1 MSTLKNPLDDQDPDY
16 TIPVST
22 NKNQEEVCEENA
34 RTTARKITA
43 IIEKEFSQEIDAKRN
58 EVLQIQERLHK
69 ALKTLHLLRYVIITD
84 FYNRKQ
90 CQASQNRE
98 TQQVRIHP
106 AIKQLIGKGPKRLHN
121 DFAVPSTST
130 DPRFLNGYLH
140 PSSVE
145 TKTIEQNGLKTENT
159 AESSREC
166 NTTMQFEEHT
176 VEDDIPPPKKIP
188 RYVPP
193 KSGVPEPVCP
203 SRGVRHKV
211 RKRIVIGNISKW
223 IPPDWREDA
232 ASHKWTIYVRG
243 SKEVSNIGD
252 FVSKVRFFLHPS
264 YRPNDVVEVSSA
276 PFHLSRRGWGEFP
289 LRVQLHFKNPINK
302 PMDIIH
308 HLKLDRTYTGLQ
320 TLGSETIVDVWI
332 HTMDSSALT
341 QTNNETTDSFTE
353 GISLSTV
360 YDEKKSD
367 AMISGTPE
375 KSSISSDS
383 ATITVKNETDNIGVP
398 NIDNKLNDMDSHIQ
412 LDITSIKSEF
422 DNDSAQSMSFMADDI
437 TLSTSLSCDSNIA
450 QLEKIR
456 FSVSH
461 DHDYFGNYYS
471 NENNLFVEKNIT
483 IEHSS
488 GITSTYLPQ
497 LSTHSNLIKKSM
509 NSITELSGN
518 NTNSTKQFSSVDQC
532 TSPTVNRKTSA
543 EINSV
548 TNKKDDIEKDI
559 SDESN
564 NGCRKVGSTLLWVKD
579 TNKLLSSSEIID
591 SSTKT
596 DLIKKEEIRLEEV
609 VPKANLGRSINE
621 TSRSTSLPMDLKSN
635 LSPLQISIPPSFE
648 STIGKHMLILQN
660 NKNISTETNN
670 ACSSKVNTAKYVKNY
685 CKVDTNNCINYINSK
700 TSILIPQGTSLLKKQ
715 VIQTGKTNSNN
726 KSLLNSTHAV
736 LEIKP
741 SNSLLLNLNSDV
753 PALKIVDNSSDSMKY
768 LYNINSSHSGTSSLQ
783 KDQTLSKSIHQNGK
797 VGKSRIILG
806 KDKLK
811 LYSKEDV
818 YDEVLKSIET
828 AKITNVEG
836 LLRFIVRR
844 IPIVTPYA
852 SDPDYRRLH
861 PYACISEEEYFNH
874 NVGKRAAYE
883 WWRAKTIRS
892 FLRKKLIAEDKLW
905 SVKEII
911 LWARL
916 HGYTPTRSCFGVDGT
931 ITINGAKRLPCS
943 EISAI
948 STCTEP
954 IAFQKWL
961 QTCYDMSKNVTTDNS
976 DSQEED
982 IDIVT
987 LQNPDNN
994 RTMQQSNIKTESSE
1008 DVSTSSKMISL
1019 DLEERLIPLHNFV
1032 CETTRSIGIT
1042 LKPEEIIPNVL
1053 HCTASRTIIQ
1063 AMECFLEDL
1072 VRASLAKAWEKSNG
1086 KECPQVLSL
1095 DDVRSAITSR
1105 EEFDIFTNEGLGSR
1119 YQFTTAD

>member
-16 TIPVST
+16 SIPVST
-22 NKNQEEVCEENA
+22 NKNQEDVCEENA

-43 IIEKEFSQEIDAKRN
+43 IIEKEFSQEIDTKKN
-58 EVLQIQERLHK
+58 EVLQIQEKLHK

-90 CQASQNRE
+90 CQASQTRE

-106 AIKQLIGKGPKRLHN
+106 AIKQLIGKGPKRSHN

-130 DPRFLNGYLH
+130 DPRFLNGYSH
-140 PSSVE
+140 PSPIE
-145 TKTIEQNGLKTENT
+145 TRTVEQNDLKTENT
-159 AESSREC
+159 TEPTIEC
-166 NTTMQFEEHT
+166 NTAMQFVEQT
-176 VEDDIPPPKKIP
+176 IEDDTPPPKKIP

-193 KSGVPEPVCP
+193 KSGLPEPVCP

-289 LRVQLHFKNPINK
+289 LRVQLHFKNAINK

-308 HLKLDRTYTGLQ
+308 HLKLDSTYTGLQ

-332 HTMDSSALT
+332 HTMEPNALM
-341 QTNNETTDSFTE
+341 QTNEETTDSSTE
-353 GISLSTV
+353 VANFSAIT
-360 YDEKKSD
+360 DEKKSNTVID
-367 AMISGTPE
+367 RISKTSNISIDPAM
-375 KSSISSDS
+375 
-383 ATITVKNETDNIGVP
+383 ITVKNETDNTGVP
-398 NIDNKLNDMDSHIQ
+398 NIDNNLKDMDSNIQ
-412 LDITSIKSEF
+412 LDICSIKSES
-422 DNDSAQSMSFMADDI
+422 DNDHAQSMSFMTNDI
-437 TLSTSLSCDSNIA
+437 ILSTSLNCDSNIA
-450 QLEKIR
+450 RLEKMR
-456 FSVSH
+456 FSIFH
-461 DHDYFGNYYS
+461 DHDYFDNSYS
-471 NENNLFVEKNIT
+471 NEKNSYVERNIT

-488 GITSTYLPQ
+488 GITSTYSSKV
-497 LSTHSNLIKKSM
+497 STHSNLIKKPIH
-509 NSITELSGN
+509 SITELSSN
-518 NTNSTKQFSSVDQC
+518 NINTIKQFSTINQC
-532 TSPTVNRKTSA
+532 TYSGNTEKCVEVNSGATP
-543 EINSV
+543 IN
-548 TNKKDDIEKDI
+548 NKNNTERDSSGD
-559 SDESN
+559 SN
-564 NGCRKVGSTLLWVKD
+564 NTSKKFGSSLLWVKD
-579 TNKLLSSSEIID
+579 PNELLTSSESLD
-591 SSTKT
+591 STNLATKT
-596 DLIKKEEIRLEEV
+596 DLLKQGEDSFEKIMQT
-609 VPKANLGRSINE
+609 AHLGGNINE
-621 TSRSTSLPMDLKSN
+621 TRSASLPMDSKSN
-635 LSPLQISIPPSFE
+635 LSPLEISIPPSFE
-648 STIGKHMLILQN
+648 PTVGRHMLILQN
-660 NKNISTETNN
+660 NKRASIETNN
-670 ACSSKVNTAKYVKNY
+670 SCLSRLNTVKYIKN
-685 CKVDTNNCINYINSK
+685 CKVDINNCLNNINSK
-700 TSILIPQGTSLLKKQ
+700 TSILIPQGVSLLKKQ
-715 VIQTGKTNSNN
+715 LIQTGKANSNN
-726 KSLLNSTHAV
+726 KSAHDSTEAV

-741 SNSLLLNLNSDV
+741 SRSLLLNMNSDV
-753 PALKIVDNSSDSMKY
+753 PALKIVDNSSDSMNY
-768 LYNINSSHSGTSSLQ
+768 LYNTKPSHSETLQ
-783 KDQTLSKSIHQNGK
+783 KDSILPKPIHQNGK
-797 VGKSRIILG
+797 IAKSRIILG

-811 LYSKEDV
+811 LNSKEDL
-818 YDEVLKSIET
+818 YDEVLKSIEM

-836 LLRFIVRR
+836 LLRFIIRR

-861 PYACISEEEYFNH
+861 PYACVSEEEYFNH

-892 FLRKKLIAEDKLW
+892 FLRKKIRPEDKLW
-905 SVKEII
+905 SIKEII

-916 HGYTPTRSCFGVDGT
+916 HGYTPTRSCFGIDGT
-931 ITINGAKRLPCS
+931 ITVNGAKRLPCS
-943 EISAI
+943 EISAT

-961 QTCYDMSKNVTTDNS
+961 QTCSDTSKNATIDNN

-982 IDIVT
+982 IDIIT
-987 LQNPDNN
+987 FQNPVNN
-994 RTMQQSNIKTESSE
+994 KMLQQRHTKSDLSKDTL
-1008 DVSTSSKMISL
+1008 SSKMTSL
-1019 DLEERLIPLHNFV
+1019 DLEEKLIPLHNFV

-1053 HCTASRTIIQ
+1053 HCTASRTIIR

-1086 KECPQVLSL
+1086 KEYPQVLSL

-1119 YQFTTAD
+1119 YQLSTTD